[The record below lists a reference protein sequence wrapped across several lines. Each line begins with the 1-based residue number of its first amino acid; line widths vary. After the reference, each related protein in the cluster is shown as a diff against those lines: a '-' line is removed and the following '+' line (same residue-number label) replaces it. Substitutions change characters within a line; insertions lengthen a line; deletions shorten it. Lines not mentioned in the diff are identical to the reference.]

1 MEQRHKTAVIVGTLT
16 TINNY
21 PKLRIYLNNAS
32 PYWQAVYWDRGI
44 TYRRSSKT
52 KDKLQAISF
61 AKVMYEEILVN
72 KYQNKKHISSY
83 AHIKVKVTNQ
93 SSITFKEVAEAW
105 LKRKAPNWVAKH
117 TNEVTRRLT
126 HNTYPFIG
134 NKAINKITKLDLLEV
149 IQKIEAR
156 GAGNIARRVL
166 NDCKQIWHYG
176 MVIEACK
183 YDATIGLNAAL
194 HSYVR
199 RHQTTIAIEELPA
212 LMSAINLYNVDG
224 DLIIRYALQMM
235 AHTFVRKNE
244 LLLAKWHEFDIDKR
258 IWKIPAARMKMRVE
272 HQVPLTTET
281 IEILAKVKRAY
292 PSNHY
297 VFNDGDEYKTLR
309 DNALI
314 TALYKIGYK
323 NKMCV
328 HGFRA
333 LASTI
338 LNENNF
344 RADVIEKQ
352 LAHAE
357 SNQVRRAYNHA
368 QYMNERILMME
379 WWSNHLVNLNNQL
392 T

>member
-1 MEQRHKTAVIVGTLT
+1 MTQRHKTAVIVGTLT
-16 TINNY
+16 KVTNY

-32 PYWQAVYWDRGI
+32 PYWQVVYWDKGM

-52 KDKLQAISF
+52 KDKLEAIRF
-61 AKVMYEEILVN
+61 AKTMYEEILVN
-72 KYQNKKHISSY
+72 KYQNKTHMRGY
-83 AHIKVKVTNQ
+83 ANVKVDVT
-93 SSITFKEVAEAW
+93 SKARLTFKEVAEAW
-105 LKRKAPNWVAKH
+105 LIRKAPNWVAKH

-126 HNTYPFIG
+126 HNIYPYIG
-134 NKAINKITKLDLLEV
+134 NKAIHKITKLDMLEV

-166 NDCKQIWHYG
+166 NDCKQIWHYA
-176 MVIEACK
+176 MVIDACK

-199 RHQTTIAIEELPA
+199 RHQITIAIEELPA
-212 LMSAINLYNVDG
+212 LMSAINLYNADG
-224 DLIIRYALQMM
+224 DLIIRYALQMI

-244 LLLAKWHEFDIDKR
+244 LLLAKWHEFDLDKR
-258 IWKIPAARMKMRVE
+258 IWKIPADRMKMRVE
-272 HQVPLTTET
+272 HQVPLTLQT
-281 IEILAKVKRAY
+281 IEILAKVRRAY

-309 DNALI
+309 DHALI

-344 RADVIEKQ
+344 RVDVIEKQ